1 MLILILFSNES
12 EDGPVK
18 DYTRDEQHRHLVSKP
33 LSIVVKHPI
42 EYKDRRTLQ
51 KMAAGL
57 KPKRKYT
64 KSEKFLR
71 RNMPKSKVSS
81 EPEVEEEEQDEDEE
95 Q

>member
-1 MLILILFSNES
+1 
-12 EDGPVK
+12 
-18 DYTRDEQHRHLVSKP
+18 
-33 LSIVVKHPI
+33 
-42 EYKDRRTLQ
+42 
-51 KMAAGL
+51 MAAGL

-81 EPEVEEEEQDEDEE
+81 EAEVEEEEQEDDDDE